1 VPHRGGLLLEPG
13 LSTVHRHRGGGRTFT
28 HRHADFGAVHAVR
41 GAADVPYLARVS
53 PHGQGSFSLLEKL
66 LTFWPSKLL
75 ILALLGFAA
84 TDFIITITLSAADAS
99 AHLIENPFFP
109 KSLDSPVVLTLIFIG
124 VLGAVFLKGFKEAV
138 NIAVVLVIGY
148 VGLSALVVGR
158 GVLELIHHP
167 EVLTQWQTLLENR
180 HSSAFG
186 LALAGLLVFPKLA
199 LGLSGFETGVVLMPQ
214 IRGKASDDAKMPE
227 GRIQN
232 TRKLLTSAAL
242 IMCLLLIL
250 SSVVCTL
257 LIPLELFKP
266 GGPADGR
273 ALAYLAH
280 QYLGNGLGTAYDFFT
295 ILILWFAGAS
305 AMAGLLNIVP
315 RYLPRYGMAPDWTRA
330 TRPLVLVFIFICAVV
345 TLAFKADVTAQGSA
359 YATGVV
365 VLMASGAFAVM
376 LQVRKK
382 KVLAQTLFFGLVFAI
397 FAYVLI
403 TLVLDDA
410 TGLHLA
416 LVFIGIIVA
425 ISLVSRV
432 LRSTELRVE
441 DVQLDESARILLTG
455 ALRSGAS
462 LQVIAHR
469 RNSGTLEEYQ
479 DKLRRIVDD
488 TFLDLDKPS
497 VFLELRVAD
506 ASEFSDVL
514 EVTGIQVG
522 PHTVLR
528 GECSSVANGL
538 AAFLLYV
545 RDRGGQVPHIYF
557 GWTEGNPVLF
567 LLRFFLFGEGDV
579 APLTRAILQR
589 VERDATR
596 RPKVHVGG

>member
-1 VPHRGGLLLEPG
+1 
-13 LSTVHRHRGGGRTFT
+13 
-28 HRHADFGAVHAVR
+28 
-41 GAADVPYLARVS
+41 
-53 PHGQGSFSLLEKL
+53 
-66 LTFWPSKLL
+66 
-75 ILALLGFAA
+75 
-84 TDFIITITLSAADAS
+84 
-99 AHLIENPFFP
+99 
-109 KSLDSPVVLTLIFIG
+109 
-124 VLGAVFLKGFKEAV
+124 
-138 NIAVVLVIGY
+138 
-148 VGLSALVVGR
+148 
-158 GVLELIHHP
+158 
-167 EVLTQWQTLLENR
+167 
-180 HSSAFG
+180 
-186 LALAGLLVFPKLA
+186 
-199 LGLSGFETGVVLMPQ
+199 MPQ
-214 IRGKASDDAKMPE
+214 IRGKVGDDPKMPE

-232 TRKLLTSAAL
+232 TRKLLTSAAF
-242 IMCLLLIL
+242 IMCLLLVL

-330 TRPLVLVFIFICAVV
+330 TRPLVLVFIFICAAV

-365 VLMASGAFAVM
+365 VLMASGAFAVT
-376 LQVRKK
+376 LQVHKK
-382 KVLAQTLFFGLVFAI
+382 KALAQTLFFGLVFVI

-410 TGLHLA
+410 TGLRLA
-416 LVFIGIIVA
+416 LIFIGIIVA

-441 DVQLDESARILLTG
+441 EVQLDESARTLLTD
-455 ALRSGAS
+455 ALRSS
-462 LQVIAHR
+462 NFLQIIAHR

-479 DKLRRIVDD
+479 DKLRRIHED
-488 TFLDLDKPS
+488 TFLDLEKPS
-497 VFLELRVAD
+497 IFLELRVAD

-514 EVTGIQVG
+514 KVTGTQVG
-522 PHTVLR
+522 PYTVLR

-589 VERDATR
+589 VERNPAR